1 MASSSIPF
9 EGISPQA
16 SQPSSTLTGKA
27 PYDVFIHHR
36 GRDVKHK
43 LASTIYYT
51 LKRLGV
57 RAFLD
62 QEELD
67 LGDSIPIALQQAI
80 QGASVHIA
88 ILSKNYAQSPWCLA
102 ELSLMLKTDAPIIPV
117 FYYVQPGD
125 LRWVAKGK
133 GIYAKDFYQLQR
145 KRRYSSKMLREWK
158 AALQSVS
165 NITGRVLISDNDDEG
180 RVLDEIVN
188 SVLEAVKIVPLEV
201 AKYPVAMDEIVL
213 DFETSTLQARE
224 SEQHVQIV
232 GIAGFGGAGKTTFAK
247 ELYNRKRSSI
257 KRSSFLTDVRLAAT
271 RNALPDKQ
279 KKLLQDLRV
288 QNESFDNIHEGKAF
302 LSNRLR
308 SLSESVLIV
317 LDDVDHEDQVD
328 ALLPPK
334 DSLAP
339 GSLIIVTTREGDV
352 LRKSG
357 ITSVYK
363 MRPLHQSHAEK
374 LFCFHAF
381 LRPSPLEGFDDLA
394 EKFLTVCKGL
404 PLSLKVIGALL
415 YGRNYSKDYWESQLS
430 KIQRILPKDILNT
443 LEVSYEALDEEE
455 KEMFLDVACFFIGEK
470 KSLAIAVWDGSGW
483 SGLCGWEK
491 LFSKCLVEV
500 DEEDCITM
508 HDHLRDLGREIAM
521 THSPSRLFS
530 PRHRIRI
537 QEGMLLRGI
546 KATCTRWW
554 NRDSYSEQALKECS
568 EMMTNSSPTT
578 GLQLLLVKGNDFT
591 QECAEVCT
599 DLVWLRWLRFPHR
612 NLPSWLSLEKLTV
625 LQLYDAWQLEELWE
639 DEANKQVKSSP
650 CGFCCPKYY
659 QCKF

>member
-1 MASSSIPF
+1 MASSSKPF
-9 EGISPQA
+9 QGIAPQL
-16 SQPSSTLTGKA
+16 SLPSSTLTRNA
-27 PYDVFIHHR
+27 TYDVFINHR
-36 GRDVKHK
+36 GCDVKHK

-62 QEELD
+62 QEELE

-102 ELSLMLKTDAPIIPV
+102 ELSFMLKTGARIIPV

-125 LRWVAKGK
+125 FRWVAQGK
-133 GIYAKDFYQLQR
+133 GIYANDFYQLQK
-145 KRRYSSKMLREWK
+145 KRRYSLEILEEWK
-158 AALQSVS
+158 TALQSVS
-165 NITGRVLISDNDDEG
+165 CISGYMLNTDNDNEG
-180 RVLDEIVN
+180 RVLDGIVN

-232 GIAGFGGAGKTTFAK
+232 GIAGFGGAGKTTLAK
-247 ELYNRKRSSI
+247 ELYNRKCSSI
-257 KRSSFLTDVRLAAT
+257 KRSSFLTDVRHAAT
-271 RNALPDKQ
+271 RNALHDKQ
-279 KKLLQDLRV
+279 KKLLEDLHV
-288 QNESFDNIHEGKAF
+288 QNGPFDNIHEGKAI

-317 LDDVDHEDQVD
+317 LDDVDHEDQVY

-352 LRKSG
+352 LTKSG

-394 EKFLTVCKGL
+394 KKFLTVCNGL

-415 YGRNYSKDYWESQLS
+415 YGRNSKDYWESQLS
-430 KIQRILPKDILNT
+430 KIQRILPKDILDK
-443 LEVSYEALDEEE
+443 LKLSYEALDEEE

-500 DEEDCITM
+500 NDPLTIS
-508 HDHLRDLGREIAM
+508 LVL
-521 THSPSRLFS
+521 S
-530 PRHRIRI
+530 
-537 QEGMLLRGI
+537 
-546 KATCTRWW
+546 KAQ
-554 NRDSYSEQALKECS
+554 NPYS
-568 EMMTNSSPTT
+568 
-578 GLQLLLVKGNDFT
+578 
-591 QECAEVCT
+591 
-599 DLVWLRWLRFPHR
+599 
-612 NLPSWLSLEKLTV
+612 
-625 LQLYDAWQLEELWE
+625 
-639 DEANKQVKSSP
+639 
-650 CGFCCPKYY
+650 
-659 QCKF
+659 